1 MALREPAAVFC
12 VGCGRDK
19 FLLTTSGA
27 CRADGE
33 DVLGGIFVKCFG
45 WSVLWHCEFTKT
57 PSFFYMTVN
66 GIESPRMNG
75 GHERNVQE
83 TNNNLRIYDVDGNLS
98 FDCARVA

>member
-1 MALREPAAVFC
+1 MREPAAVGC

-27 CRADGE
+27 RRAGGE

-45 WSVLWHCEFTKT
+45 WSVLWHCAFTKT
-57 PSFFYMTVN
+57 PSFFYVTVN

-75 GHERNVQE
+75 PRKKR
-83 TNNNLRIYDVDGNLS
+83 TGNQ
-98 FDCARVA
+98 